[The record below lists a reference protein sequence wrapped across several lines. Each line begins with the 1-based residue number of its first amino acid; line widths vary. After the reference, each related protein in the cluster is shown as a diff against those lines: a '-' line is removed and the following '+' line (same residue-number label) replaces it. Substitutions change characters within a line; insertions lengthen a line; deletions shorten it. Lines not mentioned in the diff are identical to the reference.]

1 MIQIEAIMGEN
12 EISKISEG
20 LRKIGIGGLTVFKA
34 KGRGKTIPK
43 SIHAELGTEI
53 YTPEFSDSYVVLL
66 VLPDTKMDEAINI
79 IKVNCK
85 IGKVFVTPV
94 IRAVDLATG
103 AEAEKAI

>member
-20 LRKIGIGGLTVFKA
+20 LREIGIGGLTVFKA

-53 YTPEFSDSYVVLL
+53 V
-66 VLPDTKMDEAINI
+66 
-79 IKVNCK
+79 
-85 IGKVFVTPV
+85 
-94 IRAVDLATG
+94 
-103 AEAEKAI
+103 